1 MTPSDD
7 LPEAF
12 VPEFSLV
19 VSLADIGDKAKTFRF
34 KPSDEERAAIAARLD
49 LLSLTRFEGEGRVRP
64 WRKAGLVFEGR
75 FIADLTQACVVTLEP
90 VADHLELDFVVHYLP
105 QDMID
110 EWEKKQIEDGDI
122 IIDSENDEPV
132 DPIVNGMIDV
142 GESAVQQLAL
152 SINPYPRKPDASFEP
167 PASAAAAKEN
177 PFAVLEKLKK
187 TD

>member
-1 MTPSDD
+1 MSPSDD
-7 LPEAF
+7 APEL
-12 VPEFSLV
+12 VKPEFSLV
-19 VSLADIGDKAKTFRF
+19 IALADVGDRARNFRF
-34 KPSDEERAAIAARLD
+34 KPSEEERAAIAARLD
-49 LLSLTRFEGEGRVRP
+49 LLTLTRFEGEGRVRP
-64 WRKAGLVFEGR
+64 WRKAGLVFEGH
-75 FIADLTQACVVTLEP
+75 FIADLTQACVVSLEP
-90 VADHLELDFVVHYLP
+90 VADHLEADFIVHYLP

-110 EWEKKQIEDGDI
+110 EWEKKQAEDGDI

-152 SINPYPRKPDASFEP
+152 SVNPYPRKPDASFEP
-167 PASAAAAKEN
+167 PASAAAPKEN

>member
-1 MTPSDD
+1 MSLQDGAPD
-7 LPEAF
+7 LPP
-12 VPEFSLV
+12 PEFSLIV
-19 VSLADIGDKAKTFRF
+19 ALADIGERAKNIRF
-34 KPSDEERAAIAARLD
+34 KPSDAECAAIAARLD

-75 FIADLTQACVVTLEP
+75 FIADLTQACVVSLEP
-90 VADHLELDFVVHYLP
+90 VADHLEADFVVHYLP

-122 IIDSENDEPV
+122 VIDSENDEPV

-152 SINPYPRKPDASFEP
+152 SINPYPRMPDATFDP
-167 PASAAAAKEN
+167 PASASAAREN